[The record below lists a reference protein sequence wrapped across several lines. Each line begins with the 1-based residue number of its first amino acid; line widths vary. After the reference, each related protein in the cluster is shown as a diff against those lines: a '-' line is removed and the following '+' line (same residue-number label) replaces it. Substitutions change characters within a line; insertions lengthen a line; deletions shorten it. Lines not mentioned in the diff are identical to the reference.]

1 MKITHLLAG
10 AAALS
15 VATILWWLLSPA
27 PMMNIGF
34 ASYGGH
40 PVVIKEF
47 ILNTQRSSLFAER
60 VVDGGGEAPPITSG
74 AGNHLVSYR
83 KGWGGDISI
92 DVSWVELSTG
102 EAWQATA
109 NVSADRMTRSA
120 SGAIELMPILGP
132 GGLLIISSDPI
143 PETAQDQRVND
154 LARICG
160 TRVPELDQDYASNPR
175 ALPGLWEASQTID
188 PRPYSSACKS

>member
-1 MKITHLLAG
+1 MRTVPLLAG

-34 ASYGGH
+34 AAYGGH
-40 PVVIKEF
+40 PVVVKAF
-47 ILNTQRSSLFAER
+47 ILNTQRSSLFAEM
-60 VVDGGGEAPPITSG
+60 VVDGGGEAPPRTSG

-83 KGWGGDISI
+83 KGWSGDILI
-92 DVSWVELSTG
+92 DIIWVELSTG
-102 EAWQATA
+102 KAWQAAA

-120 SGAIELMPILGP
+120 SGAIQLMPILAP
-132 GGLLIISSDPI
+132 GGLLILSSDPI
-143 PETAQDQRVND
+143 PDSAQDQRVND

-160 TRVPELDQDYASNPR
+160 TRVPELDQDYSSDPR
-175 ALPGLWEASQTID
+175 ALPGLWEALQTID
-188 PRPYSSACKS
+188 HSPYSSACKR